1 MIAATTLCLLRSI
14 RRGCSLI
21 RLLILLGLCC
31 GCSTIPLQ
39 RRMAALAQNAVKV
52 CKSDSSRC
60 PEAAVCAHAALDA
73 SKALQAARSATATGT
88 VDNDAAFAA
97 ATLPSLAEGLCVGV
111 ASPSPQ
117 KEKLKP

>member
-39 RRMAALAQNAVKV
+39 RRMNDLAAGAVKA
-52 CKSDSSRC
+52 CKSDSRRC
-60 PEAAVCAHAALDA
+60 VEAAQCAHAALDA
-73 SKALQAARSATATGT
+73 SKALQNARKARAVGE

-111 ASPSPQ
+111 GERTA
-117 KEKLKP
+117 KEKVKP

>member
-1 MIAATTLCLLRSI
+1 VIAVTTLCLLCSI
-14 RRGCSLI
+14 RRGCRLI

-39 RRMAALAQNAVKV
+39 RRMAALAQDAVKA

-60 PEAAVCAHAALDA
+60 ADAAVCAHAALDA
-73 SKALQAARSATATGT
+73 SKALQNARSATATGT
-88 VDNDAAFAA
+88 VDNDAAYAA

-111 ASPSPQ
+111 TAPSPQ
-117 KEKLKP
+117 KDKVKP

>member
-1 MIAATTLCLLRSI
+1 
-14 RRGCSLI
+14 
-21 RLLILLGLCC
+21 
-31 GCSTIPLQ
+31 
-39 RRMAALAQNAVKV
+39 MAALAQNAVKV

-111 ASPSPQ
+111 AVVPSA
-117 KEKLKP
+117 KDKVKP